1 MSDTVQILQRRRR
14 NIYIYIENG
23 GKNNNNNYGFKH
35 RKDEKIK
42 QENKQ
47 IRRTWREIILQSPK
61 GIYI

>member
-47 IRRTWREIILQSPK
+47 IK
-61 GIYI
+61 